1 MLDHKVRVFV
11 FCFDGPQVNYLLV
24 RRHPRSENILGPVT
38 GAVGIDEHLRDA
50 VLREVREDTGL
61 THPKH
66 LIDLD
71 HTSTL
76 TIGDEG
82 LVEWDFGYQAPGNR
96 ESALIN
102 PGPQVVESSWCQFE
116 RAFGLLEFPD
126 DREALIRLQVM
137 LQAG

>member
-11 FCFDGPQVNYLLV
+11 FCYDGTTVNYLLV
-24 RRHPRSENILGPVT
+24 RNHPKTENILGPVT
-38 GAVGIDEHLRDA
+38 GAVGLDEHLRDA

-66 LIDLD
+66 LIDLE

-82 LVEWDFGYQAPGNR
+82 LVEWEFGYQAPVIGD
-96 ESALIN
+96 SALIC
-102 PGPQVVESSWCQFE
+102 PGPQVVESSWFRFE
-116 RAFGLLEFPD
+116 NAFGLLESPD
-126 DREALIRLQVM
+126 DRVALVRLQVL